1 MQFIPHVQT
10 LWDNWQAISAIGT
23 LFGAVGTVVGL
34 IIRGLYKIRTND
46 LKHQDAK
53 LDVIVTML
61 TSMKETDVRVEGKL
75 DHHLEYHI
83 EHKI

>member
-1 MQFIPHVQT
+1 MWSYVLDH
-10 LWDNWQAISAIGT
+10 WQAVSAAGT
-23 LFGAVGTVVGL
+23 TLGAVGTVVGL